1 MSESKGR
8 SFLMTFCI
16 VSFFVLLTIISV
28 VEAKIPDVILE
39 QRNAILTVYVQNKN
53 GKTLLSG
60 TGFIVTNN
68 GIIVTSCNIIEKWAQ
83 ALDNTL
89 TVEMEEGSRFPIDL
103 LLSRKCINGVA
114 LFTIRAA
121 GLPIVNL
128 SASNEKKVGDH
139 IAIMRKS
146 AGTRTIILEG
156 EIKSILGKNGQ
167 FQLSTPF
174 GKEDSG
180 SPVFNMKGEVIG
192 MATVSSQKKQS
203 PNFAVPTEYVTT
215 SLAKYKRQIKGPT
228 SPEALPSPPA
238 SEITPLNES
247 TPISG
252 KLEDLEIAQKE
263 IEKYQDNAKELLSL
277 ESAYAEFKDK
287 TMSTEATE
295 TYRKIVQTKQVG
307 SASYVN
313 LGLAYYRLSKYSEA
327 IEAFNRA
334 LEIEPDAE
342 EVYNKLGTIYIIL
355 GDYSTAVNTFKRAL
369 MINSKIPDT
378 HFNLGLAYF
387 LQGDKNA
394 ALNEDM
400 VLKELDNNL
409 ANKLEELMY

>member
-1 MSESKGR
+1 
-8 SFLMTFCI
+8 MTFYI

-28 VEAKIPDVILE
+28 ADAKIPDVILE
-39 QRNAILTVYVQNKN
+39 QRDAILTVSVQNKN

-60 TGFIVTNN
+60 TGFIVTDN

-83 ALDNTL
+83 SLDYTL
-89 TVEMEEGSRFPIDL
+89 TVEREEGSRFPIDL
-103 LLSRKCINGVA
+103 LLSRKCIKGVA
-114 LFTIRAA
+114 LFTVRAA
-121 GLPIVNL
+121 GLPTVKL
-128 SASNEKKVGDH
+128 SPDNQKKVGDH
-139 IAIMRKS
+139 IAILRKS
-146 AGTRTIILEG
+146 AATRTLIVDG
-156 EIKSILGKNGQ
+156 AIKSIQGKNGP

-180 SPVFNMKGEVIG
+180 SPVFNMRGEVIG
-192 MATVSSQKKQS
+192 MVTISSQKKQV
-203 PNFAVPTEYVTT
+203 PDFAVPMEYVTT
-215 SLAKYKRQIKGPT
+215 SLATYKRQIKGPT
-228 SPEALPSPPA
+228 SSEALPSPRSP
-238 SEITPLNES
+238 EITPLNES
-247 TPISG
+247 APLSG
-252 KLEDLEIAQKE
+252 KLENLAMAQKE
-263 IEKYQDNAKELLSL
+263 IEKYQDDAKELSGL
-277 ESAYAEFKDK
+277 ESSYAEFKDK
-287 TMSTEATE
+287 TMSTEATQ
-295 TYRKIVQTKQVG
+295 TYRKIVQIKHAG
-307 SASYVN
+307 SVRYVN
-313 LGLAYYRLSKYSEA
+313 LGLAYYRLSKYSDA

-334 LEIEPDAE
+334 LELEPDAE

-369 MINSKIPDT
+369 MINSRIPDT